1 MNKDLTCQQVSAL
14 LNFYIED
21 KLNPR
26 LKEYVNLHL
35 EKCPH
40 CKKKIEELREILE
53 KYNHQ
58 KTNLKVTKKDCS
70 NKLPE
75 ESMCRLSAYIDNE
88 LNENENIK
96 IKKMTISNPNARKE
110 LETMYKFRK
119 IMHSAY
125 EKTKNDNHV
134 DYSKSIISQMQD
146 TKDYTTDYFYKITAI
161 FVMLIT
167 AIIGGFIYLY
177 F

>member
-1 MNKDLTCQQVSAL
+1 MNKNLTCQQVSAL
-14 LNFYIED
+14 INFYIED

-40 CKKKIEELREILE
+40 CKKKIDDLRNILN
-53 KYNHQ
+53 KYKH
-58 KTNLKVTKKDCS
+58 KKSNLKVVENSYT

-96 IKKMTISNPNARKE
+96 TKKMTISNPNARKE

-125 EKTKNDNHV
+125 EKTKNNNHI
-134 DYSKSIISQMQD
+134 DYSKSVIANLQD
-146 TKDYTTDYFYKITAI
+146 KNDYSTSYFYKLAGL
-161 FVMLIT
+161 FVILIT
-167 AIIGGFIYLY
+167 GIIVGFIYLY